1 MWPEQGTR
9 SAFTHRFRQNKTKKS
24 PEPEGTGL
32 LGQLTNP
39 PEGEFGTAR
48 SELLGFGSCAGSGR
62 SSSVSGSLGG
72 VSSRSGSVGSSRSGV
87 GSDRS
92 CGFHSGWSWGWSL
105 YRSGSWCWSGFFLL
119 ATSGECS
126 SSDQGGQNERV
137 LHLDFPSWT
146 DRILKSHGVRLVKKP
161 LYALARCTWI
171 APFWRNYGLYWHL
184 VNTD

>member
-1 MWPEQGTR
+1 MWLEQGTR

-32 LGQLTNP
+32 LGQSTNP

-92 CGFHSGWSWGWSL
+92 CGFHSGWSWGF
-105 YRSGSWCWSGFFLL
+105 YRSRSWCWSGFFLL

-171 APFWRNYGLYWHL
+171 APFWRNNGLYWHL